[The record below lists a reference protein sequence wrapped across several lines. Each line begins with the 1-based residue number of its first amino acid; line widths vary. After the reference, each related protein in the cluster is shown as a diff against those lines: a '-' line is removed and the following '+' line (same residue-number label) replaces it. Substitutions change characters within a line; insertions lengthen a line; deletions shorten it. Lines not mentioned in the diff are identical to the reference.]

1 MISKKVVK
9 LINEQ
14 IAMEDASSQ
23 IYLAMATWAD
33 SNAFRGTAAFMYK
46 QAEEE
51 RGHMHKFIHFLS
63 EVGEHA
69 HVAGIPEPAASF
81 KDIEQIFETALKHE
95 KKVTASINNIY
106 EVAVESKDYAAASF
120 LKWFIDEQVEE
131 EAAVREILD
140 VIKMA
145 GKVSIYLADKEI
157 GARISGK

>member
-9 LINEQ
+9 LINDQ
-14 IAMEDASSQ
+14 IAMEDGSSQ

-33 SNAFRGTAAFMYK
+33 NNAFPGTAAFMYK

-51 RGHMHKFIHFLS
+51 RSHMHKFIHFLN

-69 HVAGIPEPAASF
+69 QVAGISEPPASY
-81 KDIEQIFETALKHE
+81 KDIEQVFETALKHE

-106 EVAVESKDYAAASF
+106 EVAVENKDYAAASF

-131 EAAVREILD
+131 EATVRKILD
-140 VIKMA
+140 IIKMA
-145 GKVSIYLADKEI
+145 GRVSIYLADKEI
-157 GARISGK
+157 SALRGAK